1 MLCPFPCSCIS
12 KLSYLLHDIF
22 LKGKKTS
29 TYPVCWVRWLRE
41 LFLST
46 IAGVC
51 VKLQEHRRVGFRGHE
66 LGSDGQVT
74 EKEIWEGCLRSSD
87 RGRQEPDVF
96 AGLEPWAVE
105 EGVEET
111 WGSGVKLVGNG
122 RKLVPRSDWD
132 FLRAREDWLCA
143 LGELLGIIAASEGWE
158 GLSKPEPG
166 HLSCFSSTSV
176 AAKETVI
183 MLSLKWDWSGRAC
196 DWRFSELTYPR
207 SLGWITYGVKRW
219 IRTCKSKDFVE
230 LHRDRLFPMS
240 SL

>member
-1 MLCPFPCSCIS
+1 MLCPFLCSCIS

-46 IAGVC
+46 VAGVC
-51 VKLQEHRRVGFRGHE
+51 VKLQEHRRIGFRGPE

-111 WGSGVKLVGNG
+111 WGSGVKLG
-122 RKLVPRSDWD
+122 RKWQKTCAT
-132 FLRAREDWLCA
+132 LRLGLPQGQGRLTVCAGGIARDHCSKW
-143 LGELLGIIAASEGWE
+143 
-158 GLSKPEPG
+158 GLRGPQ
-166 HLSCFSSTSV
+166 
-176 AAKETVI
+176 
-183 MLSLKWDWSGRAC
+183 
-196 DWRFSELTYPR
+196 
-207 SLGWITYGVKRW
+207 
-219 IRTCKSKDFVE
+219 
-230 LHRDRLFPMS
+230 
-240 SL
+240 